1 LTLQTSS
8 SRTAGLRARHTS
20 VHLTLLALLAPVM
33 GCGDGVRIS
42 LQLSTAQNGNPPA
55 VASELRSLTV
65 LIDNGEINDR
75 ESFEINREEQVLV
88 PEMSVDKTKV
98 FFMEVW
104 GCELADQCELEDVIL
119 RGCTVEGLDV
129 RNQSG
134 ETVIVEMTMYD
145 TRDDTLRLCPS
156 IGS

>member
-1 LTLQTSS
+1 LTRQTSS
-8 SRTAGLRARHTS
+8 KAGLRARHTS
-20 VHLTLLALLAPVM
+20 VLLTLALVA

-98 FFMEVW
+98 FFIEVW
-104 GCELADQCELEDVIL
+104 GCELAEQCELEDVIL